1 MNEIPGYQEMMLPV
15 LKILAD
21 GKEHTLQQL
30 TCEVADW
37 LQLTEEQRTKSYSSG
52 KQTIITHRTI
62 WVSIYLD
69 KAKLISKPKRG
80 VMVITNEGK
89 TLLQSSPE
97 TIDVAFLKDTY
108 PEMATW
114 LKDRVKS
121 NDTKNSKE
129 SPIPRPNTERTPEED
144 IEDNYKF
151 LRQNLAAELLEQIK
165 AKPPGF
171 FERLVVDLL
180 LKMGYGGSHQDA
192 GKVVGKSGDGGID
205 GLINEDKLGLDTI
218 YIQAK
223 RYDNPVPISH
233 IRDFAGTL
241 SGKKTKKGIFITTS
255 SFPQTAYEFVKTID
269 GRIVLIDGEQLA
281 ELMIDNDLGVT
292 THYSYD
298 IKRIDSDYFEDL

>member
-1 MNEIPGYQEMMLPV
+1 MNEIPGFQDMMLPV

-21 GKEHTLQQL
+21 GKEHTSRQL
-30 TCEVADW
+30 ACEVADW
-37 LQLTEEQRTKSYSSG
+37 FQLSEEQRTKLLPSG
-52 KQTIITHRTI
+52 HKVVANWTAWATN
-62 WVSIYLD
+62 YLH
-69 KAKLISKPKRG
+69 KAKLISKPKKA
-80 VMVITNEGK
+80 VYVITNEGK

-97 TIDVAFLKDTY
+97 RINIRFLKDTY
-108 PEMATW
+108 PHVAAW

-121 NDTKNSKE
+121 NDAINISE
-129 SPIPRPNTERTPEED
+129 QHDIQPIMERTPEE
-144 IEDNYKF
+144 IFEETYSL
-151 LRQNLAAELLEQIK
+151 LRQELAAELLEQIK
-165 AKPPGF
+165 ANSPGF

-223 RYDNPVPISH
+223 RHEKPVPISDV
-233 IRDFAGTL
+233 RDFAGSL

-255 SFPQTAYEFVKTID
+255 SFPQSAYEFVKTID

-281 ELMIDNDLGVT
+281 ELMIDNNLGVT
-292 THYSYD
+292 THYSYH
-298 IKRIDSDYFEDL
+298 IKRVDSDYFEDL